1 MKLALSDS
9 IRNEAIDVARK
20 ITSAG
25 GLQGRMPSVIA
36 AGIIYLL
43 LQKHILYRSPDRIA
57 DAANIATES
66 IYSIRKVLTRWV

>member
-25 GLQGRMPSVIA
+25 GLGRRPSVIA

-43 LQKHILYRSPDRIA
+43 LQKHILYRSPDEIA